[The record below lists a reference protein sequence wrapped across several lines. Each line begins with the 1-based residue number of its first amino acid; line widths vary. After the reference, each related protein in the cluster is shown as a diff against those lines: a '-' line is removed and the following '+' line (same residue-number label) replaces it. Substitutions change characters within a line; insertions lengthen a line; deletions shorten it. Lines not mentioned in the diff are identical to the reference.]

1 MAMIVKDIMTQ
12 NVISVQPEESITHAI
27 RLMLQH
33 GISGLAVVDK
43 AGDLVGLV
51 TEGDFMR
58 RVETGTQK
66 QRSRFLQ
73 FLIGPG
79 RLADEYVHLSGR
91 RISEVMSSPVHT
103 VTEEAL
109 LSDAV
114 DLMERHRIKRL
125 PVVRG
130 RKVVGVVSR
139 ANFLHALASMA
150 HDVKPPL
157 KDDAAIRGQILA
169 ELSAQKWTMPNLINV
184 VVRDGNVDLWGTITD
199 ERTRAALIVA
209 AENVSGVKAVRDHMV
224 WVEPISGM
232 VIGPAGETDVRAP

>member
-1 MAMIVKDIMTQ
+1 
-12 NVISVQPEESITHAI
+12 
-27 RLMLQH
+27 
-33 GISGLAVVDK
+33 
-43 AGDLVGLV
+43 
-51 TEGDFMR
+51 
-58 RVETGTQK
+58 
-66 QRSRFLQ
+66 LQ

-139 ANFLHALASMA
+139 ANFLHALASMT
-150 HDVKPPL
+150 HDIKPPL
-157 KDDAAIRGQILA
+157 KDDAAIRERILA

-199 ERTRAALIVA
+199 ERTRTALIVA
-209 AENVSGVKAVRDHMV
+209 AENVPGVKAVRDHMV

>member
-1 MAMIVKDIMTQ
+1 
-12 NVISVQPEESITHAI
+12 
-27 RLMLQH
+27 
-33 GISGLAVVDK
+33 
-43 AGDLVGLV
+43 
-51 TEGDFMR
+51 
-58 RVETGTQK
+58 
-66 QRSRFLQ
+66 
-73 FLIGPG
+73 
-79 RLADEYVHLSGR
+79 
-91 RISEVMSSPVHT
+91 
-103 VTEEAL
+103 
-109 LSDAV
+109 
-114 DLMERHRIKRL
+114 
-125 PVVRG
+125 VRG

>member
-1 MAMIVKDIMTQ
+1 MAMIVKDIMTH
-12 NVISVQPEESITHAI
+12 NVISVQPEENIMHAI

-33 GISGLAVVDK
+33 GISGLVVVDK
-43 AGDLVGLV
+43 AGELVGLV

-79 RLADEYVHLSGR
+79 RLAEEYVQLSGR
-91 RISEVMSSPVHT
+91 KVSEVMSSPVHT
-103 VTEEAL
+103 VTEEASL
-109 LSDAV
+109 NDAV
-114 DLMERHRIKRL
+114 ELMEHHRVKRL

-130 RKVVGVVSR
+130 RNVVGVVSR
-139 ANFLHALASMA
+139 ANFLHALASVA

-157 KDDAAIRGQILA
+157 KDDVEIRQRILA
-169 ELSAQKWTMPNLINV
+169 EMSNQKWAMPNLINV

-209 AENVSGVKAVRDHMV
+209 AENVPGVKAVRDHTV

-232 VIGPAGETDVRAP
+232 VIGPSGEPDVGTS